1 MVSVAVEAAVQG
13 AAVLWGAPTFDQVRI
28 GWNETRHAAGDVA
41 QFHQSTMT
49 ATFPTGGTVTYRSL
63 DDPDN
68 ARGHTADGVIIDEA
82 GDVVERAWYE
92 VMRPMLIDTNGWA
105 WLIGTPKGRNWF
117 WREWGA
123 AASRE
128 DAAHWQIPTLGCE
141 VTTDGLVRKPHP
153 LENPDIPWSEIE
165 QIYAT
170 TPGDTFRQ
178 EIMAEF
184 LENEGAVFRNIRANL
199 YAGGDAVGLHREHR
213 VVMGVDWGK
222 QSDFTALSVVCADC
236 RRELALDRFNQIDY
250 SFQRGRLKALADKWF
265 VSHIL
270 AEQNSIGE
278 PIIEQLHRDGL
289 PVTAFD
295 TTASS
300 KPPLIESLAL
310 AFEREEVKW
319 LTDDVATLE
328 LEAYERKVS
337 ATTGRSAY
345 SAPEGLHDDT
355 VMARALANQARLT
368 GARRVYVY

>member
-1 MVSVAVEAAVQG
+1 MVSVAVEAAVKG

-49 ATFPTGGTVTYRSL
+49 ATFPTGGTITFRSL

-128 DAAHWQIPTLGCE
+128 DASHWQIPTVGCSIDNG
-141 VTTDGLVRKPHP
+141 VLTRKPHP

-184 LENEGAVFRNIRANL
+184 LENEGAVFRNIRACL
-199 YAGGDAVGLHREHR
+199 HSDADAPGIHKAHR
-213 VVMGVDWGK
+213 VVAGLDLAK
-222 QSDFTALSVVCADC
+222 QADFTALSIVCADC
-236 RRELALDRFNQIDY
+236 RKELYLDRFNRIDY
-250 SFQRGRLKALADKWF
+250 IYQMERIKATCQKWG
-265 VSHIL
+265 VSYL
-270 AEQNSIGE
+270 LVDETGVGS
-278 PIIEQLHRDGL
+278 PIVEQLQRDLG
-289 PVTAFD
+289 
-295 TTASS
+295 
-300 KPPLIESLAL
+300 
-310 AFEREEVKW
+310 
-319 LTDDVATLE
+319 
-328 LEAYERKVS
+328 
-337 ATTGRSAY
+337 G
-345 SAPEGLHDDT
+345 
-355 VMARALANQARLT
+355 
-368 GARRVYVY
+368 

>member
-1 MVSVAVEAAVQG
+1 MVSVAVEAAVKG

-49 ATFPTGGTVTYRSL
+49 ATFPTGGTITFRSL

-117 WREWGA
+117 WREYGA
-123 AASRE
+123 AHTRA
-128 DAAHWQIPTLGCE
+128 DAMHWQIPTVGCSI
-141 VTTDGLVRKPHP
+141 DNGMLIRKPHP
-153 LENPDIPWSEIE
+153 LENPDVPWSEIE

-170 TPGDTFRQ
+170 TPEDTFRQ

-184 LENEGAVFRNIRANL
+184 LENAGAVFRNIRANL
-199 YAGGDAVGLHREHR
+199 YAGGDVPGQHAGHRI
-213 VVMGVDWGK
+213 VMGVDWGK
-222 QSDFTALSVVCADC
+222 QNDLTALSVVCADC
-236 RRELALDRFNQIDY
+236 KIELALDRFNQIDY
-250 SFQRGRLKALADKWF
+250 SFQRARLKALADKWH
-265 VSHIL
+265 VNYIS
-270 AEQNSIGE
+270 AESNSMGT
-278 PIIEQLHRDGL
+278 PIIEQLVADGL
-289 PVTAFD
+289 PVYGFE
-295 TTASS
+295 TTATS

-319 LTDDVATLE
+319 LADDVATLE

-355 VMARALANQARLT
+355 VMARALANQALNSYT
-368 GARRVYVY
+368 WYVY